1 MRQAVSFVSEILS
14 AAYGP
19 FKRIP
24 EAEAPNI
31 RNGNL
36 RVESEAH
43 VPRNANGVLF
53 AMGGYAAY
61 VWPSYTLA
69 FIILVGN
76 IIAPMQQ
83 RKKIVSDIARKIRRA
98 RNEQK

>member
-1 MRQAVSFVSEILS
+1 MSE
-14 AAYGP
+14 
-19 FKRIP
+19 F
-24 EAEAPNI
+24 
-31 RNGNL
+31 
-36 RVESEAH
+36 
-43 VPRNANGVLF
+43 F

-61 VWPSYTLA
+61 VWPSYALA